1 MIAQSSDILKALST
15 VDDPD
20 LHKDLVTLN
29 MVKDI
34 VITEGKVSFTVVLTT
49 PACPLK
55 EKIRQDCEDAVRKV
69 IGSDVQLEIKM
80 TSSVTSLRDN
90 AQLLT
95 GVKNIIAIAS
105 GKGGVGKSTVTT
117 NLAVALAQS

>member
-34 VITEGKVSFTVVLTT
+34 SITEGKVSFTVVLTT

-55 EKIRQDCEDAVRKV
+55 EKIRKDCEDAVKIV
-69 IGSDVQLEIKM
+69 VGKDVKIDLHK
-80 TSSVTSLRDN
+80 TSSFTTLRDN
-90 AQLLT
+90 APPLQ
-95 GVKNIIAIAS
+95 GVKNLIAIAS
-105 GKGGVGKSTVTT
+105 GERTE
-117 NLAVALAQS
+117 